1 MPTYQYRCQEYDTTF
16 ERTETISEHEAAKP
30 MPKMWEHE
38 GFCCTSA
45 YLRGD
50 VKEELKGTLRPN
62 SRVLVIDE
70 EPRASG
76 R

>member
-1 MPTYQYRCQEYDTTF
+1 
-16 ERTETISEHEAAKP
+16 

-76 R
+76 RW